1 MVSLKER
8 LTEVFESKL
17 KESHINSKEMIA
29 SNTANFEDMG
39 MANAAPGEFS
49 QDEITD
55 HANLENT
62 ASMSNDTDFSGKS
75 NSGCEDCCSAK
86 GVADKIDDAMTSLAS
101 DIVDI
106 SVKQDGEEEDE
117 DEKKLMSLATESVKG
132 SLFKAFKEKLS
143 ESRFGEESYKVYF
156 WPFAGYELHPVE
168 VEAYGEE
175 QALEKAVAK
184 LEEDGL
190 VGFFADDV
198 EDVENHPDLYLYV
211 DATMEGA
218 NEPHY
223 IDAQNL
229 KIEKNEG
236 ALTTESAKNMV
247 RAVKESGGDYAGPLS
262 YVPDT
267 RINIADVL
275 KALKS
280 KIGEGSEAVHV
291 DEDFDPEGNKVWCV
305 SQIDKKLLPDT
316 LEVVNVTLKKDGTK
330 YKVSGPSAGFPAWK

>member
-39 MANAAPGEFS
+39 MANAAPGEFA

-75 NSGCEDCCSAK
+75 NSGCGDCCSAK

-143 ESRFGEESYKVYF
+143 ESRFGEESYTVYIG
-156 WPFAGYELHPVE
+156 ADSSV
-168 VEAYGEE
+168 GESVNVTASNE
-175 QALEKAVAK
+175 QEALEKAVAIIEK
-184 LEEDGL
+184 KGL
-190 VGFFADDV
+190 KGLFADN
-198 EDVENHPDLYLYV
+198 EENPESDERFVYV
-211 DATMEGA
+211 DATPFDGGC
-218 NEPHY
+218 HY
-223 IDAQNL
+223 IDGAYSR
-229 KIEKNEG
+229 IEKNEN
-236 ALTTESAKNMV
+236 ALATESAKNMV

-275 KALKS
+275 KALKN

-305 SQIDKKLLPDT
+305 SQIDEKLLPDT

-330 YKVSGPSAGFPAWK
+330 YKVAGTSAGFPAWK